1 MTTERKRVL
10 FVCTGN
16 ICRSPVAHYLAERI
30 AKDIGM
36 PLAVESAGTMGE
48 VGMDMEPGA
57 VKALAARGLKG
68 ITHSARQLDEMMVS
82 QADVVYAL
90 TGRHRDWIASRFPAH
105 AAKVSVLREAAG
117 LPGADVAD
125 PYGLSDD
132 DYEICAVR
140 IEEALKVLLRRNS
153 HAEKTR

>member
-1 MTTERKRVL
+1 ML

-16 ICRSPVAHYLAERI
+16 ICRSPFAHYLAERM
-30 AKDIGM
+30 ANDAGL

-57 VKALAARGLKG
+57 IKALAARGLTG
-68 ITHSARQLDEMMVS
+68 IAHSARQLDEGMMDS
-82 QADVVYAL
+82 ADVVYAL
-90 TGRHRDWIASRFPAH
+90 TGRHRDWIASRFPEH
-105 AAKVSVLREAAG
+105 AAKVAVLREAAG

-132 DYEICAVR
+132 DYEICAIR
-140 IEEALKVLLRRNS
+140 IEEALKILIRRNP
-153 HAEKTR
+153 HAEKTRRA